1 LATLTANTRD
11 GGPAARHDA
20 GMGTDHA
27 AGQQL
32 TTHGLYT
39 DVRGAAAAPALLFLH
54 GGPGQGCHDFM
65 AIQGDLLGRSV
76 RLIGIDQRGV
86 DRSAPIPEGTTLT
99 VADLVEDFEAVR
111 QALGI
116 ERWAVAGQSFGGRL
130 ALRYAAAYPQ
140 QTSAVVFENPV
151 WDLAAS
157 SRAALEPVAAMLA
170 ERGKTEAAQAAL
182 AAAGRG
188 DQSLDALREAY
199 LAALRALGEDRES
212 FFVPSADTRAR
223 LAQVRAA
230 HERPDGSAGDEGSM
244 RHQLALMADP
254 ASREPVQHLLAGLQ
268 LPLLLIVGGH
278 DPLTSAEQREAFRS
292 APRGR
297 VLEVPAAGHFV
308 HADDPLHYASAVS
321 EFVRSAAGDL
331 SGPGPGQVPAT
342 GW

>member
-1 LATLTANTRD
+1 
-11 GGPAARHDA
+11 
-20 GMGTDHA
+20 MGTDQP
-27 AGQQL
+27 AGQRL
-32 TTHGLYT
+32 TSHGLYT
-39 DVRGAAAAPALLFLH
+39 DIRGDADAPALLFLH

-86 DRSAPIPEGTTLT
+86 DRSVPMPEGATLT

-140 QTSAVVFENPV
+140 HTLAVVFENPV

-157 SRAALEPVAAMLA
+157 CRAALGPIATMLA

-182 AAAGRG
+182 AAASG
-188 DQSLDALREAY
+188 DQSPGALREAY
-199 LAALRALGEDRES
+199 LAALSGLGEERES

-223 LAQVRAA
+223 LAEVRAA
-230 HERPDGSAGDEGSM
+230 HVRPGGSAGDEGSS
-244 RHQLALMADP
+244 RHHLAVMADP

-268 LPLLLIVGGH
+268 VPLLLIVGGH
-278 DPLTSAEQREAFRS
+278 DPLTSPEQREAFRA
-292 APRGR
+292 APGSK

-308 HADDPLHYASAVS
+308 HADDPLQYASAVS
-321 EFVRSAAGDL
+321 GFVRVAAGNL
-331 SGPGPGQVPAT
+331 SGTGTGPAPAT
-342 GW
+342 GS